1 MKEINDDTNTWR
13 NKPCSWIRRINIVK
27 MSILPKAIYRFSA
40 ILIKLPMIFFRGLE
54 QIISQFVW
62 KYKKKKTQIAKAILR
77 KKKGTGG
84 ESTCLTSSSTIKP
97 QSSRQYDIGTKTE
110 I

>member
-1 MKEINDDTNTWR
+1 MKEIKEDTDRWR
-13 NKPCSWIRRINIVK
+13 NIPCSWTGRINMVK
-27 MSILPKAIYRFSA
+27 TSIP
-40 ILIKLPMIFFRGLE
+40 P
-54 QIISQFVW
+54 
-62 KYKKKKTQIAKAILR
+62 KAILR